1 MNAWSRLENADA
13 SGLRMS
19 HSPSPRPSPLGRGR
33 IGLPIIL
40 VLGVLGL
47 FVSGCG
53 KSDKSTTASTNA
65 SSSGGNP
72 LNAPADYLRGLGKAE
87 QSAVKTVDTA
97 RIDQAISLF
106 NVDKGRNPK
115 DLNELVKE
123 KFLTEIPPVPYG
135 MKLQYDE
142 QSGKVSVVKQ

>member
-1 MNAWSRLENADA
+1 MNALLESLKAVGWRISR
-13 SGLRMS
+13 
-19 HSPSPRPSPLGRGR
+19 SPSPLPFPLGRGR
-33 IGLPIIL
+33 AVFPFIL
-40 VLGVLGL
+40 LSGALAL
-47 FVSGCG
+47 WSAGCG
-53 KSDKSTTASTNA
+53 KSDKNATAGTNA
-65 SSSGGNP
+65 SSSNP
-72 LNAPADYLRGLGKAE
+72 LNAPADYLRGLNKAE

-123 KFLTEIPPVPYG
+123 KFLSEIPPVPYG